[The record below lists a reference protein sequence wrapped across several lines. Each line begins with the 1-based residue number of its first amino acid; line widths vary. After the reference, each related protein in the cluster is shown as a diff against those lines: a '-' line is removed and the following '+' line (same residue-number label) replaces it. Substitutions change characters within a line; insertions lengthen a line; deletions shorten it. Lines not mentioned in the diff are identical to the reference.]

1 MDPIEVLLEVRDPRA
16 RGKAHLTLGRTA
28 WRDGKTD
35 AARRHFREA
44 ARLSPEDPEV
54 VRALRTV
61 GETVERRPEPRR
73 RRIWPFGR
81 RDRRS

>member
-16 RGKAHLTLGRTA
+16 RGKAHLSLGRTA
-28 WRDGKTD
+28 WHDGRAD
-35 AARRHFREA
+35 VARRHFREA

-61 GETVERRPEPRR
+61 GETVDRPEGRR
-73 RRIWPFGR
+73 RRLWPFGR
-81 RDRRS
+81 RQRS